1 MSQAVRLLI
10 SYFILLCCF
19 FLALAFFPSV
29 FPSAFPSVSPPFSA
43 RPPAPPAPPRLPR
56 VWPKAAGSTSPPRP
70 PPLFPCGPD
79 HVAFRRGHILLC
91 RVLFLGVPRC
101 PGATQVHVMSNPYFC
116 HGTQEGTQGDNHLG
130 GPRVGWLL
138 SPDPPIWLPRVPH
151 SGFNGR
157 MLSSLVPSW
166 PPSCSMASFC
176 RGYLLGWVTRF
187 LLSPGFPHV

>member
-1 MSQAVRLLI
+1 MQI
-10 SYFILLCCF
+10 
-19 FLALAFFPSV
+19 SV
-29 FPSAFPSVSPPFSA
+29 F
-43 RPPAPPAPPRLPR
+43 
-56 VWPKAAGSTSPPRP
+56 W
-70 PPLFPCGPD
+70 
-79 HVAFRRGHILLC
+79 
-91 RVLFLGVPRC
+91 GVPRC

-116 HGTQEGTQGDNHLG
+116 HGTQEGTQGENHLG

-176 RGYLLGWVTRF
+176 RGYLLGWVARF
-187 LLSPGFPHV
+187 LLSPGFPHIYAVQVSDSSSGGTLTLIIMIADRAIVFSVL